1 MSVYCAMMKA
11 LQQHQHIWEINI
23 QEPSCSSS
31 CWAVMLL
38 PVRFGD
44 RRLSGEYMASRQAII
59 QNIEHHAYNIAWPPS
74 LPRCCSY
81 IFPSFVMSVNYWTIN
96 I

>member
-1 MSVYCAMMKA
+1 LGNKYTRAE
-11 LQQHQHIWEINI
+11 QQQ
-23 QEPSCSSS
+23 Q
-31 CWAVMLL
+31 L

-44 RRLSGEYMASRQAII
+44 RRLSAWMYGTSRHAI

-74 LPRCCSY
+74 RPRCCSY
-81 IFPSFVMSVNYWTIN
+81 IFSSFVMSVNYWTIN

>member
-1 MSVYCAMMKA
+1 LGNKYTRTE
-11 LQQHQHIWEINI
+11 LQQQ
-23 QEPSCSSS
+23 
-31 CWAVMLL
+31 LL
-38 PVRFGD
+38 GCDAAAGPLRWQKIVWWIYGT
-44 RRLSGEYMASRQAII
+44 SRHAI

-81 IFPSFVMSVNYWTIN
+81 IFPSFVMSVNYWAIN